1 MLHPRA
7 LFITTSLTTMNF
19 QVVQSRKAGLSGL
32 MELKGMSCSENSLE
46 FYKPVLD
53 WVEKYGKSPQNSTV
67 VNIEFKYFNTSSAK
81 CILDV
86 LEKFANIYNNGNNVV
101 FNWNYENNDEEMLE
115 AGENFSEILGIPFN
129 IKEL

>member
-1 MLHPRA
+1 MDHLILEPKA
-7 LFITTSLTTMNF
+7 KTPLVNF
-19 QVVQSRKAGLSGL
+19 DGKTGV
-32 MELKGMSCSENSLE
+32 MEMKGMSCSENSLE

-53 WVEKYGKSPQNSTV
+53 WVEKYGKSPHGSTT

-86 LEKFANIYNNGNNVV
+86 LEKFANIYNMGNNVV
-101 FNWNYENNDEEMLE
+101 FNWSYERNDEEMLE

-129 IKEL
+129 IKEV

>member
-1 MLHPRA
+1 MDQLVLEPKA
-7 LFITTSLTTMNF
+7 KTPLINF
-19 QVVQSRKAGLSGL
+19 DGRSGL
-32 MELKGMSCSENSLE
+32 MEMKGMSCSENSLE

-53 WVEKYGKSPQNSTV
+53 WVEKYGKSPVGSTT

-86 LEKFANIYNNGNNVV
+86 LEKFANIYNMGNNVV

>member
-1 MLHPRA
+1 MDQLILEPKA
-7 LFITTSLTTMNF
+7 KTPLINF
-19 QVVQSRKAGLSGL
+19 DSKSGV
-32 MELKGMSCSENSLE
+32 MEMKGMSCSENSLE
-46 FYKPVLD
+46 FYKPVLE
-53 WVEKYGKSPQNSTV
+53 WVEKYGKSPHGSTL

-86 LEKFANIYNNGNNVV
+86 LEKFANIYNMGNNVV
-101 FNWNYENNDEEMLE
+101 FNWNYESNDEEMLE

>member
-1 MLHPRA
+1 MDHLILEPKA
-7 LFITTSLTTMNF
+7 KTPLVNF
-19 QVVQSRKAGLSGL
+19 DGKTGV
-32 MELKGMSCSENSLE
+32 MEMKGMSCSENSLE

-53 WVEKYGKSPQNSTV
+53 WVEKYGKNPHGATT

-86 LEKFANIYNNGNNVV
+86 LEKFANIYNMGNNVV
-101 FNWNYENNDEEMLE
+101 FNWSYERNDEEMLE

-129 IKEL
+129 IKEV

>member
-1 MLHPRA
+1 MDQLVLEPKA
-7 LFITTSLTTMNF
+7 KTPLINF
-19 QVVQSRKAGLSGL
+19 DGKSGL
-32 MELKGMSCSENSLE
+32 MEMKGMSCSENSLE

-53 WVEKYGKSPQNSTV
+53 WVEKYGKSPVGATT

-86 LEKFANIYNNGNNVV
+86 LEKFANIYNMGNNVV

>member
-1 MLHPRA
+1 MDQLILEPKA
-7 LFITTSLTTMNF
+7 KTPLINF
-19 QVVQSRKAGLSGL
+19 DGKTGV
-32 MELKGMSCSENSLE
+32 MEMKGMSCSENSLE
-46 FYKPVLD
+46 FYKPVLE
-53 WVEKYGKSPQNSTV
+53 WVEKYGKTPSGSTL

-86 LEKFANIYNNGNNVV
+86 LEKFANIYNMGNNVV
-101 FNWNYENNDEEMLE
+101 FNWNYERNDEEMLE

>member
-1 MLHPRA
+1 MDQLVLEPKA
-7 LFITTSLTTMNF
+7 KTPLINF
-19 QVVQSRKAGLSGL
+19 DGKSGL
-32 MELKGMSCSENSLE
+32 MEMKGMSCSENSLE

-53 WVEKYGKSPQNSTV
+53 WVEKYGKSPVGSTT

-86 LEKFANIYNNGNNVV
+86 LEKFANIYNMGNNVV

-115 AGENFSEILGIPFN
+115 AGENFSEILGIPFK

>member
-1 MLHPRA
+1 MDQLVLEPKA
-7 LFITTSLTTMNF
+7 KTPLINF
-19 QVVQSRKAGLSGL
+19 DGKSGL
-32 MELKGMSCSENSLE
+32 MEMKGMSCSENSLE

-53 WVEKYGKSPQNSTV
+53 WVEKYGKSPVGSTT

-86 LEKFANIYNNGNNVV
+86 LEKFANIYNMGNNVV

>member
-1 MLHPRA
+1 MEQLILEPKSKTP
-7 LFITTSLTTMNF
+7 LVNF
-19 QVVQSRKAGLSGL
+19 DNKTGV

-46 FYKPVLD
+46 FYRPILE
-53 WVEKYGKSPQNSTV
+53 WVEKYGKSPNGSTT

-86 LEKFANIYNNGNNVV
+86 LEKFANIYNMGNNVI
-101 FNWNYENNDEEMLE
+101 FNWNYERNDEEMLE

-129 IKEL
+129 IKEIEVK

>member
-1 MLHPRA
+1 MDQLILEPKA
-7 LFITTSLTTMNF
+7 KTPLINF
-19 QVVQSRKAGLSGL
+19 DAKSGI
-32 MELKGMSCSENSLE
+32 MEMKGMSCSENSLE

-53 WVEKYGKSPQNSTV
+53 WVEKYGKTPSGSTL

-86 LEKFANIYNNGNNVV
+86 LEKFANIYNMGNNVV
-101 FNWNYENNDEEMLE
+101 FNWSYEPNDEEMLE

-129 IKEL
+129 IKEI

>member
-1 MLHPRA
+1 MDQLILEPKA
-7 LFITTSLTTMNF
+7 KTPLVNF
-19 QVVQSRKAGLSGL
+19 DGRSGV
-32 MELKGMSCSENSLE
+32 MEMKGMSCSENSLE
-46 FYKPVLD
+46 FYRPVLD
-53 WVEKYGKSPQNSTV
+53 WVEKYGKSPHGSTT

-86 LEKFANIYNNGNNVV
+86 LEKFANIYNMGNNVI
-101 FNWNYENNDEEMLE
+101 FNWSYERNDEEMLE